1 MSFSSGKLPL
11 AAAVSLSILIQ
22 VAGLVLFLDEAVGF
36 DSNEYLALSHSLY
49 SSGQYSAP
57 EGLNGFGAFQGE
69 APTRMRQ
76 PFYPILLVLFYWL
89 PGAGVLPVL
98 ILQILLLSAS
108 LVFLYKNAAMILG
121 ERFRPWSIMFPALYF
136 PWLLLSTKLLSE
148 ALFTFLMWAAVYS
161 LARFFNSRRKT
172 SLVTA
177 GVLFGLLILT
187 KSIGLAVLFLSSIS
201 FVFLSGYKKWW
212 GGVTDW
218 FVMSSFAFAVVLP
231 WGVRNYLQMGVP
243 TFLPSN
249 SGYNLWVAS
258 RAPDASWWSDS
269 EEFVE
274 ATDNWDHYYI
284 DQTADRNFRE
294 TAHDNFRR
302 EGFGAVA
309 ERAAYRL
316 STGLSR
322 FPGTGGSAGMNI
334 SFIVLSIVQSGMLIL
349 ALVSLFRLR
358 SKEAWFLL
366 ALPMAALVSALPVS
380 KGLTRYLLPALP
392 VMAMLAGQS
401 VLDLFSWRH
410 RSR

>member
-1 MSFSSGKLPL
+1 MKGDKLSFSSGKLPL

-57 EGLNGFGAFQGE
+57 EGLNGVGAFQGE

-212 GGVTDW
+212 GGGNRLVCNV
-218 FVMSSFAFAVVLP
+218 FIRLCGGSS
-231 WGVRNYLQMGVP
+231 MGRAE
-243 TFLPSN
+243 LPS
-249 SGYNLWVAS
+249 
-258 RAPDASWWSDS
+258 D
-269 EEFVE
+269 
-274 ATDNWDHYYI
+274 
-284 DQTADRNFRE
+284 
-294 TAHDNFRR
+294 
-302 EGFGAVA
+302 
-309 ERAAYRL
+309 
-316 STGLSR
+316 
-322 FPGTGGSAGMNI
+322 GS
-334 SFIVLSIVQSGMLIL
+334 SH
-349 ALVSLFRLR
+349 
-358 SKEAWFLL
+358 
-366 ALPMAALVSALPVS
+366 
-380 KGLTRYLLPALP
+380 LPA
-392 VMAMLAGQS
+392 V
-401 VLDLFSWRH
+401 
-410 RSR
+410 